1 MHKPAIAPLVFSR
14 LFPTPKSSDPTNF
27 QAHITRNLVPEVRS
41 ETVCF
46 YGPIDC
52 LEAQYPGLDYANSAH
67 RVRLGRFSCHR
78 KLFRVFDELRL
89 SDHEIQT
96 LCRWEGTRWARERYE
111 KDEGVIIRDTTWD
124 DVELPVHTEPTG
136 SRTDLRGSHDL
147 DEEEVGQMSEDEV
160 ESDDE
165 SEDHVMGDSDPDDVD
180 AAEDESED
188 ELQHSIGVE
197 LNNRLILATEARARG
212 EEAVLDPDWEQW
224 LKEAA
229 ERGAVPDILNFSVAI
244 SNQAAGHQ
252 GPDAPS
258 NPEDFQPQ
266 PEFMPTPNPSASRAR
281 LSTPPPFLS
290 LTQPLSIL
298 GATSPTPPTRT
309 AM

>member
-1 MHKPAIAPLVFSR
+1 M
-14 LFPTPKSSDPTNF
+14 
-27 QAHITRNLVPEVRS
+27 RNLVPEVRS

-52 LEAQYPGLDYANSAH
+52 LEAQYPGLDYANPAH
-67 RVRLGRFSCHR
+67 RVRLGRFPCHR

-124 DVELPVHTEPTG
+124 DIELAVHTEPAA
-136 SRTDLRGSHDL
+136 SRTDGRGGHDT
-147 DEEEVGQMSEDEV
+147 DEEEAGQMIEEDV
-160 ESDDE
+160 ESADE
-165 SEDHVMGDSDPDDVD
+165 SEDHLTGDSDPDDVD

-197 LNNRLILATEARARG
+197 LNHRLILATEARARG
-212 EEAVLDPDWEQW
+212 EEAILDPDWEQW

-229 ERGAVPDILNFSVAI
+229 ERGAVPDIPSFSGAS
-244 SNQAAGHQ
+244 SNQVAGHQ
-252 GPDAPS
+252 GSYIPS
-258 NPEDFQPQ
+258 SPGNSHYSQ
-266 PEFMPTPNPSASRAR
+266 PELMPTPNPSALRTR

-290 LTQPLSIL
+290 RTQPLSIL
-298 GATSPTPPTRT
+298 GTASPTPSTRA

>member
-14 LFPTPKSSDPTNF
+14 LFPTPKSNDPTNF

-67 RVRLGRFSCHR
+67 RARLGRFSHHR

-111 KDEGVIIRDTTWD
+111 KDEGVVIRDTTWD
-124 DVELPVHTEPTG
+124 DIELAMHTEPTA
-136 SRTDLRGSHDL
+136 SRTDIRGSHDL
-147 DEEEVGQMSEDEV
+147 DEEAGQMSEDGV
-160 ESDDE
+160 ESEDE
-165 SEDHVMGDSDPDDVD
+165 SEDQDSDPDDVD

-197 LNNRLILATEARARG
+197 LNHRLILATQAIARG

-229 ERGAVPDILNFSVAI
+229 ERGAVPDILSFSGAT
-244 SNQAAGHQ
+244 SNQAAHT
-252 GPDAPS
+252 PS
-258 NPEDFQPQ
+258 SPEDIHPQ
-266 PEFMPTPNPSASRAR
+266 PDIMPTPNPSALRAH
-281 LSTPPPFLS
+281 LSNPPPFLS
-290 LTQPLSIL
+290 FPQPVSIL
-298 GATSPTPPTRT
+298 GAASSTPPSRT

>member
-1 MHKPAIAPLVFSR
+1 M
-14 LFPTPKSSDPTNF
+14 
-27 QAHITRNLVPEVRS
+27 RNLVPEVRS

-124 DVELPVHTEPTG
+124 DIELAGHTEPT
-136 SRTDLRGSHDL
+136 RTDVCGSDDI
-147 DEEEVGQMSEDEV
+147 DEEEAGQMSEDEV
-160 ESDDE
+160 ESEDE
-165 SEDHVMGDSDPDDVD
+165 SEDHAMGDSDPDDVD
-180 AAEDESED
+180 IAEDESED
-188 ELQHSIGVE
+188 ELQHSIGME
-197 LNNRLILATEARARG
+197 LNHRLILATEARARG

-229 ERGAVPDILNFSVAI
+229 ERGAVPDIPNLSGAN

-252 GPDAPS
+252 GPYTPS
-258 NPEDFQPQ
+258 SPREVHSPPES
-266 PEFMPTPNPSASRAR
+266 MPTPNP
-281 LSTPPPFLS
+281 PPFLS
-290 LTQPLSIL
+290 YTQPLSIL
-298 GATSPTPPTRT
+298 GATSPTSPTRT

>member
-1 MHKPAIAPLVFSR
+1 M
-14 LFPTPKSSDPTNF
+14 
-27 QAHITRNLVPEVRS
+27 RNLVPEVRS

-111 KDEGVIIRDTTWD
+111 KDAGVIIRDTTWD
-124 DVELPVHTEPTG
+124 DIELAVHTEPTG
-136 SRTDLRGSHDL
+136 SRTDVRSSHDL
-147 DEEEVGQMSEDEV
+147 DEEEAAQMSEDEV
-160 ESDDE
+160 ESEDE

-180 AAEDESED
+180 VAEDESED

-197 LNNRLILATEARARG
+197 LNHRLILATEARARG

-229 ERGAVPDILNFSVAI
+229 ERGAVPDILSFSGAI
-244 SNQAAGHQ
+244 SGATSNQAAGHR
-252 GPDAPS
+252 GLYTPS
-258 NPEDFQPQ
+258 SPEDFHSQPD
-266 PEFMPTPNPSASRAR
+266 FMPTPNPSALRAH

-298 GATSPTPPTRT
+298 GTTSPTRT

>member
-14 LFPTPKSSDPTNF
+14 LFPTPKSNDPTNF
-27 QAHITRNLVPEVRS
+27 QSYITRNLVPEVRS

-89 SDHEIQT
+89 SNHEIQT

-124 DVELPVHTEPTG
+124 DIDLAAHSG
-136 SRTDLRGSHDL
+136 STASKTDARSSHGL
-147 DEEEVGQMSEDEV
+147 EEEETTQMSEEEVESE
-160 ESDDE
+160 DE
-165 SEDHVMGDSDPDDVD
+165 SEDHNSDPDEVD
-180 AAEDESED
+180 APEDESED
-188 ELQHSIGVE
+188 ELQDSIGVE
-197 LNNRLILATEARARG
+197 LNHRLLLATAARARG
-212 EEAVLDPDWEQW
+212 EDAVLDPDWEQW

-229 ERGAVPDILNFSVAI
+229 ERGAIPDIPSHSGVA
-244 SNQAAGHQ
+244 SNQVAGHQ
-252 GPDAPS
+252 GRFYTSLSPDDLHSRP
-258 NPEDFQPQ
+258 D
-266 PEFMPTPNPSASRAR
+266 FMPTPNPSALRAR
-281 LSTPPPFLS
+281 LSTPPAFLS
-290 LTQPLSIL
+290 FTQPASAL
-298 GATSPTPPTRT
+298 GTASSTPPTQT
-309 AM
+309 AT

>member
-14 LFPTPKSSDPTNF
+14 LFPTQKSSDPTNF

-41 ETVCF
+41 ETVRF

-89 SDHEIQT
+89 SDSEIQT

-111 KDEGVIIRDTTWD
+111 TDEGVIIRDTTWD
-124 DVELPVHTEPTG
+124 AIELAVHTEPETFK
-136 SRTDLRGSHDL
+136 TDIRSSHDL
-147 DEEEVGQMSEDEV
+147 DEEEAEQMSEDEV
-160 ESDDE
+160 DSEDE
-165 SEDHVMGDSDPDDVD
+165 SEDHVMGDSDPDDMN
-180 AAEDESED
+180 AAEDESDD

-197 LNNRLILATEARARG
+197 LNHRLILATEARARG

-229 ERGAVPDILNFSVAI
+229 ERGAVPDIMSFSGATL
-244 SNQAAGHQ
+244 SQATGHQ
-252 GPDAPS
+252 GPYILS
-258 NPEDFQPQ
+258 SPENFHSH
-266 PEFMPTPNPSASRAR
+266 PEFMPTPNPSTLRAR

-298 GATSPTPPTRT
+298 ETTSPTSPART